1 MYEFYKAVLA
11 FVLLAGFGKFH
22 VYALFSCQCLKS
34 WFLYPIK
41 IPGSKRDA
49 RKYRKCPPLWLN
61 HDIPTLYVPTPGN
74 QNDGSW
80 NNSSHLSHKTF
91 LVCLVRGGSGDS
103 WLLWILFNK
112 VDTWVPPSECKY
124 NLTLPLT
131 ICSLLGHVSMWPML
145 WGMGVTRRWHRD
157 TCHSDRD
164 PVSQS
169 HLCPWCSV
177 NVARITSQ

>member
-1 MYEFYKAVLA
+1 MYQFYSCLGLS
-11 FVLLAGFGKFH
+11 FVGWFSKFAC
-22 VYALFSCQCLKS
+22 VNTNLCSYQCLKNC
-34 WFLYPIK
+34 FIYPLE

-61 HDIPTLYVPTPGN
+61 HDIPTLYVLTRGN
-74 QNDGSW
+74 QNDGCTW
-80 NNSSHLSHKTF
+80 NNSSHLSRKTF

-145 WGMGVTRRWHRD
+145 WGMGVTMSWHRD
-157 TCHSDRD
+157 TCHRDRD
-164 PVSQS
+164 PVS
-169 HLCPWCSV
+169 
-177 NVARITSQ
+177 